1 MSAIQKLLE
10 NKRNESG
17 GGVGSGQETAV
28 MEAAAAEREHLNIT
42 AGGKSESVVVVV
54 SPSTSAQAGDQQQQ
68 KRQDE
73 QKSDANSH
81 RTSILTR
88 VFSRTKSKSP
98 EKKFLDEFVIEEE
111 GSKLPMVKFDSD
123 GDFFKEPLES
133 APKIF

>member
-10 NKRNESG
+10 TKRNES
-17 GGVGSGQETAV
+17 GVGSGQETANT
-28 MEAAAAEREHLNIT
+28 MEATAAEREHLNMT
-42 AGGKSESVVVVV
+42 AGGKNESVVVVV
-54 SPSTSAQAGDQQQQ
+54 SPSTSAQAGDQQ

-73 QKSDANSH
+73 QKSDANSQ

-98 EKKFLDEFVIEEE
+98 EKKFLDEFVIEED

>member
-54 SPSTSAQAGDQQQQ
+54 SPSTSAQAGDQQQ
-68 KRQDE
+68 KKQDE